1 MVYSKKITG
10 FLLGLGISF
19 LSCFDAVADPTKDT
33 LHPELKN
40 YVPTLHPEIVED
52 RLKCLQKDVK
62 LTYNK
67 EILNHI
73 NFYAVKQR
81 NYTKTIIERSSFYF
95 PIFEEILKKHNMPDE
110 IKYLSIVESALKP
123 RAASWA
129 AAVGLWQFI
138 PGTGKQYDLQQDHYI
153 DERMDIYKSTE
164 AACKYL
170 KYLHNMFGDWQLAL
184 ASYNC
189 GEGRVL
195 QAVRMAGGK
204 PHDKNIDF
212 WKVYKYL
219 PQETR
224 SYVPAF
230 IAVNYIMNYS
240 NEHFIFGEDMQVHI
254 PSDTIHVNQFVNIEE
269 FAKQIDVPKEHLEQ
283 LNPHLKKNAIPAYKR
298 NYPLRYPSHKKE
310 HLATNRHAILSASNR
325 ASRRE
330 MLYVTPENI
339 VPSTTEG
346 KTKIIHTVQY
356 GESLPSI
363 ANKYGVSAWNMQTW
377 NNMQSVMIHPNQALA
392 VWVLPNSP
400 FAKMQ
405 NNNANNNV
413 AKNNVNNNVAKVA
426 SNNNKVHI
434 IQSGDNLWDISSKYN
449 TTVDNL
455 KKWNKLYG
463 NFMLMPGQKIIV
475 KQ

>member
-1 MVYSKKITG
+1 MLYSKKIAG
-10 FLLGLGISF
+10 LFLGL
-19 LSCFDAVADPTKDT
+19 CFSVFSSANVFANPKGDT

-40 YVPTLHPEIVED
+40 YVPILHPEIVED

-73 NFYAVKQR
+73 NFYAIKQR
-81 NYTKTIIERSSFYF
+81 AYTKTIIERSSFYF
-95 PIFEEILKKHNMPDE
+95 PIFEEILRKHNMPDE

-189 GEGRVL
+189 GEGRVA
-195 QAVRMAGGK
+195 QAVKLAGGK
-204 PHDKNIDF
+204 ADF

-230 IAVNYIMNYS
+230 IAVCYIMNYS
-240 NEHFIFGEDMQVHI
+240 NEHLIFGETMETHI
-254 PSDTIHVNQFVNIEE
+254 PSDTIHVSQFVNIEE
-269 FAKQIDVPKEHLEQ
+269 FAKQIDVPKEQLEK

-298 NYPLRYPSHKKE
+298 NYPLRYPAHKKE

-330 MLYVTPENI
+330 MLYVTPEN
-339 VPSTTEG
+339 VAPSTTTG
-346 KTKIIHTVQY
+346 KIKITHTVQY
-356 GESLPSI
+356 GESLATI
-363 ANKYGVSAWNMQTW
+363 ANKYGISAWNMQTW
-377 NNMQSVMIHPNQALA
+377 NNMPSVMIHPNQTLA
-392 VWVLPNSP
+392 VWVSPQSP

-405 NNNANNNV
+405 GNQNSIANNTATKVV
-413 AKNNVNNNVAKVA
+413 AKSDIIA
-426 SNNNKVHI
+426 SKKIHI
-434 IQSGDNLWDISSKYN
+434 IQNGDNLWDISSKYN

>member
-1 MVYSKKITG
+1 MLYSKKVKVLAI
-10 FLLGLGISF
+10 GLF
-19 LSCFDAVADPTKDT
+19 LSFWGSFGLFANPLSDT

-40 YVPTLHPEIVED
+40 YVPTLHPEIIED
-52 RLKCLQKDVK
+52 RLRCLQKDVK

-73 NFYAVKQR
+73 NFYAIKQR
-81 NYTKTIIERSSFYF
+81 AYTKTIIERSSFYF

-110 IKYLSIVESALKP
+110 IKYLSIVESALTP
-123 RAASWA
+123 RAQSWA

-138 PGTGKQYDLQQDHYI
+138 PGTGRQYDLQQDHYI

-195 QAVRMAGGK
+195 QAVKLAGGK

-240 NEHFIFGEDMQVHI
+240 NEHLIFGEDFHTHI

-269 FAKQIDVPKEHLEQ
+269 FAKQLDVPKDQLEK

-310 HLATNRHAILSASNR
+310 HLATNRHAILTASNR

-330 MLYVTPENI
+330 MLYATPENL

-346 KTKIIHTVQY
+346 KTKILHTVQY
-356 GESLPSI
+356 GESLAVI

-377 NNMQSVMIHPNQALA
+377 NALQSYVIHPNQTLA
-392 VWVLPNSP
+392 VWVSPQSP

-405 NNNANNNV
+405 NNQNATAV
-413 AKNNVNNNVAKVA
+413 AQAKNVTNTNT
-426 SNNNKVHI
+426 SNNKFHI
-434 IQSGDNLWDISSKYN
+434 IKSGDNLWDISSKYN

-475 KQ
+475 KN